1 MLMNWDEMKDEY
13 VHTSI
18 GLRPLAQKYGA
29 TARQVSY
36 RAKKEG
42 WFIEKQQNLAQQTA
56 FFKENQA
63 LFEKPRED
71 VSETDISI
79 LADKLY
85 QKANLA
91 IDALDG
97 EKLDTQRLRHLVQSV
112 KDLKDLVRPEDEAK
126 EAGRLEALIKGL
138 CKA

>member
-1 MLMNWDEMKDEY
+1 MAINWDELRDEY
-13 VHTSI
+13 IHTSI
-18 GLRPLAQKYGA
+18 GLRPLAAKYGA
-29 TARQVSY
+29 TARVVSY
-36 RAKKEG
+36 RAKQEG
-42 WFIEKQQNLAQQTA
+42 WYKEKLENLAQIKAYYEQNKA
-56 FFKENQA
+56 A
-63 LFEKPRED
+63 LQRRED
-71 VSETDISI
+71 VSETDIAV
-79 LADKLY
+79 LAEKLY

-138 CKA
+138 CDA